1 MGVDPTGPRDPDT
14 PAATGAAQGRPDLS
28 ADGAVDADV
37 VDGAPAGGVDADAGA
52 GSDASSA
59 GAGADT
65 AADAAAEDA
74 AADRAAADR
83 AAEAAADAA
92 AAGLSPTDEAE
103 IDLDAAAVEVEEDL
117 DELAAVARQRDDYLD
132 ALRHLQA
139 DFENYKKRVAKQQ
152 AETLERA
159 VAGLVDKLL
168 PVLDTADLALAHG
181 AGDGVKQIADALSDA
196 LDKEGLERIAT
207 AGAPFDPNLHDAVA
221 HEPGDGAQEVAE
233 VLRAGY
239 LWKGRVIRPA
249 MVKVRG

>member
-14 PAATGAAQGRPDLS
+14 PEATGAAQGRPGPSEDGAGVADGPQAADPVSPDGVDGS
-28 ADGAVDADV
+28 ADDAQ
-37 VDGAPAGGVDADAGA
+37 
-52 GSDASSA
+52 
-59 GAGADT
+59 
-65 AADAAAEDA
+65 
-74 AADRAAADR
+74 R

-92 AAGLSPTDEAE
+92 AAGLSPAEEAE

-181 AGDGVKQIADALSDA
+181 AGEGVKQIAEALSDA